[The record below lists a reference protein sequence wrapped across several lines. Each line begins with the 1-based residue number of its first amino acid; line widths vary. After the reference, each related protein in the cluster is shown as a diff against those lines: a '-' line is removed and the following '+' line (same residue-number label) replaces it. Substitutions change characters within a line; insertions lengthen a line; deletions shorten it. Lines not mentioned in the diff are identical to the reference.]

1 MREGIV
7 AALGGNIVSLCSAT
21 KKGIGYLVCDTPD
34 PDAEKI
40 SAANGVIRVRVI

>member
-1 MREGIV
+1 M
-7 AALGGNIVSLCSAT
+7 SLCSAA